1 MTPLSNRPSQPQKT
15 AAQRQAQLDEPLTSA
30 ANGSAEPAPEATQ
43 PAEVA
48 AADTPAA
55 PQRPLMR
62 PIARP
67 ELPKTPPELP
77 TPAKPAAVVPAA
89 PPTVPTLPPP
99 APAIVVDEETGE
111 EILRMQPI
119 PAPSEPMQYRAIGL
133 LRGRYEPSDE
143 QFTRG
148 NLTTRDGT
156 LIEAVLLG
164 RVMSLIKNH
173 LELAQEHLFVVYP
186 RTREKEED
194 LHAQIVGVWEPEKL
208 NKTDEPAEGEEAVA
222 AEPVVPTPKVAYQP
236 ADEVDDDYFSIRG
249 EIVYHDPDG
258 KSVVVKIQ
266 QSPRKKDDNKMRA
279 FKLKLEGV
287 LAGKVVGYFWDL
299 QVRRQGNSLVI
310 EAGSP
315 IAMIPPKKK
324 PKTAFR
330 GRPGGGRR
338 DFARPGVKG
347 PRPTGAS
354 ESGVPAAPP
363 RDTPLPKPVKRQK
376 DAVSEPQATT
386 TGQASE

>member
-1 MTPLSNRPSQPQKT
+1 MTTLSNRPSQPPKT
-15 AAQRQAQLDEPLTSA
+15 ASLRQAHLEESLTSA
-30 ANGSAEPAPEATQ
+30 SNGTTSEPVEASKSAEASAPEVK
-43 PAEVA
+43 PLV
-48 AADTPAA
+48 

-62 PIARP
+62 PVRP
-67 ELPKTPPELP
+67 ELPKPVSEA
-77 TPAKPAAVVPAA
+77 PAPIKPVVPAA
-89 PPTVPTLPPP
+89 ALPVPTTPPLPLPPP
-99 APAIVVDEETGE
+99 PGPAIIVDETTGE
-111 EILRMQPI
+111 EIIRMQPI

-148 NLTTRDGT
+148 NLTTHDGT

-173 LELAQEHLFVVYP
+173 LELEHEHLFVVYP

-194 LHAQIVGVWEPEKL
+194 LHAQIVGVWEPERL
-208 NKTDEPAEGEEAVA
+208 NKLDETAEDEEGEAIA
-222 AEPVVPTPKVAYQP
+222 APVTPTPKVAYQP
-236 ADEVDDDYFSIRG
+236 AEEVDDDYFSIRG
-249 EIVYHDPDG
+249 EIVYHDPDT

-287 LAGKVVGYFWDL
+287 LTGKVVGYFWDL
-299 QVRRQGNSLVI
+299 QVRRQGNDLVI

-330 GRPGGGRR
+330 GRPGGGKR
-338 DFARPGVKG
+338 DVARPGFK
-347 PRPTGAS
+347 PRPAGAS
-354 ESGVPAAPP
+354 DAAVGAPP
-363 RDTPLPKPVKRQK
+363 APKRDTPLPKPVKRQDK
-376 DAVSEPQATT
+376 ETVSETQ
-386 TGQASE
+386 S

>member
-1 MTPLSNRPSQPQKT
+1 MTPLSNRPSQPPKT
-15 AAQRQAQLDEPLTSA
+15 ASLRQAQLEEPLTPASSEMTEESKKETKTSEASA
-30 ANGSAEPAPEATQ
+30 SEAT
-43 PAEVA
+43 PLV
-48 AADTPAA
+48 

-67 ELPKTPPELP
+67 ELPKPSELP
-77 TPAKPAAVVPAA
+77 VPAKPAVPAA
-89 PPTVPTLPPP
+89 VVSTPTIPTLPPP
-99 APAIVVDEETGE
+99 EPAIIVDEATGE
-111 EILRMQPI
+111 EIIRMQPI

-133 LRGRYEPSDE
+133 LRGRYVPSDD

-148 NLTTRDGT
+148 NLTTCDGT

-173 LELAQEHLFVVYP
+173 LELEQDHLFVVYP

-194 LHAQIVGVWEPEKL
+194 LHAQIVGVWEPERL
-208 NKTDEPAEGEEAVA
+208 NKADEFAEGEDEAA
-222 AEPVVPTPKVAYQP
+222 AEPVVTVPKVAYQP
-236 ADEVDDDYFSIRG
+236 VDEVDDDYFSIRG

-287 LAGKVVGYFWDL
+287 LSGKVVGYFWDL
-299 QVRRQGNSLVI
+299 QVRRQMNALVI

-330 GRPGGGRR
+330 GRPGGGKR
-338 DFARPGVKG
+338 DFVRPDFK
-347 PRPTGAS
+347 PRPPGTNDAVTS
-354 ESGVPAAPP
+354 APP
-363 RDTPLPKPVKRQK
+363 APKRDTPLPKPVKRQDK
-376 DAVSEPQATT
+376 ETISEPQ
-386 TGQASE
+386 S

>member
-1 MTPLSNRPSQPQKT
+1 MTPLSNRPSQPPKT
-15 AAQRQAQLDEPLTSA
+15 ASLRQAQLEEPLTPAASNGTTEESLEETKTSEASA
-30 ANGSAEPAPEATQ
+30 SEAT
-43 PAEVA
+43 PL
-48 AADTPAA
+48 TPK
-55 PQRPLMR
+55 RPLMR
-62 PIARP
+62 PVARP
-67 ELPKTPPELP
+67 ELPKTPPESP
-77 TPAKPAAVVPAA
+77 PPAKPAVPPAA
-89 PPTVPTLPPP
+89 AAPTMPTTPTLPPP
-99 APAIVVDEETGE
+99 GPTIIVDEVTGE
-111 EILRMQPI
+111 EIIRMQPI

-133 LRGRYEPSDE
+133 LRGRYVPSDD

-173 LELAQEHLFVVYP
+173 LELEQEHLFVVYP

-208 NKTDEPAEGEEAVA
+208 NKVDEPVEGEATEAS
-222 AEPVVPTPKVAYQP
+222 VPAPPKVAYQP
-236 ADEVDDDYFSIRG
+236 VDEVDDDYFSIRG
-249 EIVYHDPDG
+249 EIVYHDPEG

-287 LAGKVVGYFWDL
+287 LNGKVVGYFWDL
-299 QVRRQGNSLVI
+299 QVRRQGNALVI

-330 GRPGGGRR
+330 GRPGGGKR
-338 DFARPGVKG
+338 DFARPGVK
-347 PRPTGAS
+347 PRPAGAGDA
-354 ESGVPAAPP
+354 SGAPP
-363 RDTPLPKPVKRQK
+363 APKRDTPLPKPVKRQDK
-376 DAVSEPQATT
+376 EAVSEPQ
-386 TGQASE
+386 S